1 MIRPCRALLF
11 VLLFAACGCGG
22 QHLPNFHVVD
32 DGILLRGGQ
41 PDAVGLATLRDRYG
55 VGTVVNLND
64 KTTND
69 ELVATVALGMDY
81 LPLPIKTSDLPPE
94 KLLVFL
100 RTVEDARDAGRGP
113 VFVHCQFGQ
122 DRTGAAVGVYR
133 VLENGWTAERATA
146 EKNEYQQWFHRLF
159 LPQVSRRIRQAGRR
173 RDEWREA
180 VGKLPPPPL
189 VRPRAATRPAAT
201 TRRAA

>member
-1 MIRPCRALLF
+1 MFRPNHALL
-11 VLLFAACGCGG
+11 LTILFCLAPLAGGCGG
-22 QHLPNFHVVD
+22 QHLPNLHVVEQD
-32 DGILLRGGQ
+32 VLIRGGQ
-41 PDAVGLATLRDRYG
+41 PDAVGLAALRDRYG

-64 KTTND
+64 KTTD
-69 ELVATVALGMDY
+69 EELVATVALGMDY
-81 LPLPIKTSDLPPE
+81 LPLPIKTADLPEE

-100 RTVEDARDAGRGP
+100 RTVEDARDGGRGP

-133 VLENGWTAERATA
+133 VLENGWSAERAIA
-146 EKNEYQQWFHRLF
+146 EKNAYQQWFHRLF
-159 LPQVSRRIRQAGRR
+159 LPQVSRRIRQAGEH

-180 VGKLPPPPL
+180 IGNLPPPPL
-189 VRPRAATRPAAT
+189 VRPRAAT

>member
-1 MIRPCRALLF
+1 MIRASLLALLF
-11 VLLFAACGCGG
+11 SLAGLGCGGG
-22 QHLPNFHVVD
+22 QHLPNLHVVD
-32 DGILLRGGQ
+32 EGVLIRGGQ

-64 KTTND
+64 KTTDD

-81 LPLPIKTSDLPPE
+81 LPLPIKTADLPRE

-100 RTVEDARDAGRGP
+100 RAVEEARDGGRGP

-122 DRTGAAVGVYR
+122 DRTGAAVGAYR
-133 VLENGWTAERATA
+133 VIENGWSAERAVA
-146 EKNEYQQWFHRLF
+146 EKNQYQDWIHRLF
-159 LPQVSRRIRQAGRR
+159 LPQVSRRIRQAAEN
-173 RDEWREA
+173 RDEWRGA
-180 VGKLPPPPL
+180 IPKLPPTPL
-189 VRPRAATRPAAT
+189 VRPRVVPTSTPT